1 MIEIRN
7 RWTNEVIRTEENL
20 TDADLTGADLT
31 DANLRGADLRDA
43 NLTGAD
49 LTDANL
55 RGADLRDAD
64 LTGANLTDANLRDAN
79 LRGADLRDANLR
91 GANLNWQ
98 SHDLIA
104 EILRRSADS
113 IDREMVAGFVL
124 ISRNRCWSQFL
135 SLRNHPEFPWAI
147 GVLREWAKGD
157 AAAPAILRQDD

>member
-7 RWTNEVIRTEENL
+7 RWTNELIRTEENL

-31 DANLRGADLRDA
+31 DANLRGA
-43 NLTGAD
+43 N
-49 LTDANL
+49 
-55 RGADLRDAD
+55 LRDAD
-64 LTGANLTDANLRDAN
+64 LTGANLTDANLRDAD
-79 LRGADLRDANLR
+79 LTGANLRDANLR
-91 GANLNWQ
+91 GANLRDADLTGANLTDANLNWQ

>member
-7 RWTNEVIRTEENL
+7 RWTNELIRTEENL

-31 DANLRGADLRDA
+31 DANLRGA
-43 NLTGAD
+43 
-49 LTDANL
+49 
-55 RGADLRDAD
+55 
-64 LTGANLTDANLRDAN
+64 NLRDAN
-79 LRGADLRDANLR
+79 LRGADLRDANLTGANLTGANLR
-91 GANLNWQ
+91 GANLRGADLTGANLTDANLNWQ